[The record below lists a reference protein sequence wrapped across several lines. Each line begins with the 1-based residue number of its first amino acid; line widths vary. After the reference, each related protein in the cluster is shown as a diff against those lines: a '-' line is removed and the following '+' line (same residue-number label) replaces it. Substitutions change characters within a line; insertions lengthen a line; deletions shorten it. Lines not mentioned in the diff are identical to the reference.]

1 MHLTIFDIYCTC
13 LVAEVFLPISTS
25 FQKSDQQGA
34 CCCLDNRD
42 PFRWPFCNEVV
53 GRTLQA
59 CHEFQVAT
67 TKKVTCAGSA
77 FPTGNRPVDP
87 CGFLK
92 WSQAQISRGKDP
104 CSHLCGS
111 ACRSW
116 PRIFKSVPGHQSEVR
131 GWRLNSYTCCF
142 EGFLIMVLVPA
153 QKKSMFKVRELFD
166 SRFWSVK

>member
-1 MHLTIFDIYCTC
+1 MIVGEYCTNTDDFNIFDTLMDSNDMHLTIFDIYIIYCTC

-67 TKKVTCAGSA
+67 KKKVTCAGSA
-77 FPTGNRPVDP
+77 FPNR
-87 CGFLK
+87 K
-92 WSQAQISRGKDP
+92 
-104 CSHLCGS
+104 
-111 ACRSW
+111 
-116 PRIFKSVPGHQSEVR
+116 
-131 GWRLNSYTCCF
+131 
-142 EGFLIMVLVPA
+142 
-153 QKKSMFKVRELFD
+153 
-166 SRFWSVK
+166 